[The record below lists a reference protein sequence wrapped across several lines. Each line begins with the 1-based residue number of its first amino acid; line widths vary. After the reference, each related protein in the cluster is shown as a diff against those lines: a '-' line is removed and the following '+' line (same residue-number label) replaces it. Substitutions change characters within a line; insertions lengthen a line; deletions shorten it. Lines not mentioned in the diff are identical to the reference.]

1 MLIKTTYRYCFMIVL
16 VTSVFLFSCTDRQNV
31 WQQSKTITD
40 CLWNKDTVLKFNIPV
55 EDTSTWYSF
64 SIGLR
69 NRTDYG
75 FQNLYLFLKITA
87 PGGAAMVDTLN
98 FTLANNDGSWAGSG
112 GLFSKYK
119 ENTFLYREY
128 VRFPEKGDY
137 SVTVRHGMRKD
148 DLEGIAS
155 VNLILHNSIN

>member
-1 MLIKTTYRYCFMIVL
+1 VIVL
-16 VTSVFLFSCTDRQNV
+16 FTSVFLFSCTDRKNV
-31 WQQSKTITD
+31 WQQSETITD
-40 CLWNKDTVLKFNIPV
+40 CIWNKDTALKFNIPV
-55 EDTSTWYSF
+55 EDTAGWYSL

-69 NRTDYG
+69 NRTDYS

-87 PGGAAMVDTLN
+87 PSGASTLDTLN
-98 FTLANNDGSWAGSG
+98 VTLANDDGSWIGSG

-119 ENTFLYREY
+119 ENTFLYRQY
-128 VRFPEKGDY
+128 VLFPKKGDY

-155 VNLILHNSIN
+155 VDLILHNSIN